1 MYFGLDNN
9 RHFNILINDQFVAEV
24 NLDGS
29 KGFEFFTEDY
39 AIPNDILEQ
48 SHGQLTVKFEA
59 KDGSIAGGVF
69 EVRLMK

>member
-1 MYFGLDNN
+1 MT
-9 RHFNILINDQFVAEV
+9 
-24 NLDGS
+24 GS
-29 KGFEFFTEDY
+29 IGFEFFTEDY